1 MHRLGNRRQAH
12 QIYSGRPFHPG
23 QGKTCLQKPSKGWKC
38 DISSVRSYEDLPQEA
53 QTYLNRLSEVVG
65 VEIGIVSV
73 GPNRDQTFT
82 LKSFFE
88 D

>member
-1 MHRLGNRRQAH
+1 
-12 QIYSGRPFHPG
+12 
-23 QGKTCLQKPSKGWKC
+23 
-38 DISSVRSYEDLPQEA
+38 
-53 QTYLNRLSEVVG
+53 VVG